1 MADYKNSKE
10 YLEAKEQNDSKNRLS
25 AEIQE
30 KLSELLKKSPTEIKH
45 DEIMFVLEHMNLES
59 ITAAAMQKQNLQT
72 RKADEN

>member
-1 MADYKNSKE
+1 MTDYKKSKE

>member
-1 MADYKNSKE
+1 MADYKKSKE

>member
-1 MADYKNSKE
+1 MENYKQSKE

>member
-1 MADYKNSKE
+1 MADYKKSKE

-59 ITAAAMQKQNLQT
+59 ITAVAMQKQNLQT